1 MSEHEHQPIV
11 QSDIEENTIFEQD
24 DDSFSTKSCTRDKC
38 LRKCTY
44 FTMILSG
51 ASMLFVVIVIIVKF
65 IYSFKNQESPN
76 PIYDGSFDGP
86 DYSDTDRS
94 ELIASSHKPVA
105 SLSGLFGPS
114 DYELNRMDYMCAT
127 SNWGCCSYPPRVL
140 KTNSAGSNCMSW
152 PRWVRYEDEQAD
164 KEEAQISFWIWVV
177 IIVLC
182 CLKHA
187 G

>member
-1 MSEHEHQPIV
+1 MSEHQPIV

-24 DDSFSTKSCTRDKC
+24 DDSYTKSSCNRDKC

-44 FTMILSG
+44 FTMLLSG
-51 ASMLFVVIVIIVKF
+51 ASMLFIGIVIIVK
-65 IYSFKNQESPN
+65 IILSFTNQETPY
-76 PIYDGSFDGP
+76 PIYDGSFDGTDP

-94 ELIASSHKPVA
+94 EMITASNRPVA
-105 SLSGLFGPS
+105 SLGGLFGPS

-152 PRWVRYEDEQAD
+152 PQYSRYLD
-164 KEEAQISFWIWVV
+164 KQKDKTAAKIAGGVWI
-177 IIVLC
+177 IIIILC
-182 CLKHA
+182 CIKS
-187 G
+187 